1 MAQMGADC
9 GLDEGG
15 LHVAQ
20 AGADCGS
27 VVGGLWLSW
36 GMVCGSVGG
45 QTVAQLGGWSVVQL
59 WAD

>member
-27 VVGGLWLSW
+27 VVGGLWLS
-36 GMVCGSVGG
+36 
-45 QTVAQLGGWSVVQL
+45 
-59 WAD
+59 